1 MPQPAFEVSFD
12 RKSRTAYLRFSR
24 EKVAETVEF
33 ADGSLLIDLDH
44 VGELVGIEVLSAGT
58 LRLLLQPQPHVKAPV
73 KLPALEPA
81 EVDKIEHM
89 LAAM

>member
-12 RKSRTAYLRFSR
+12 KKSRTAYLRFSR

-44 VGELVGIEVLSAGT
+44 VGGLVGIEVLSAGT
-58 LRLLLQPQPHVKAPV
+58 LRLLLQPQPNVNTPV
-73 KLPALEPA
+73 MIPPLDAS
-81 EVDKIEHM
+81 EVEKIEHM